1 LGYTRYAK
9 LHQETS
15 RNQREVD
22 VQEAYGRAVDAILER
37 DVDLVIHSGDVFDS
51 VRPATHVIIGFL
63 KQTFRITQREIPY
76 MVAAGNHETPRL
88 RSTTAAL
95 EYANLVNAISAHG
108 FDIEYE
114 PVEVDGT
121 TVGVTLVPHGAVFGT
136 GAVTPS
142 RAADVNILVT
152 HGLVPGLEARQHEMG
167 EANLQPGMLE
177 GGFDYIA
184 LGHYHDFH
192 EHKPNAFYAGATER
206 FGFGEVE
213 SKPGFAI
220 VEFDSKGLKSVEHVE
235 IEARPMLD
243 LPKISAR
250 DMDAAELTET
260 VHERTSGVELDGAI
274 VRLKAFDVR
283 RGVASGVDR
292 ELLRD
297 LQRRCLNF
305 SLEVHAEERPEDIE
319 RNGTSTAVFGPL
331 GEEFAAFVAER
342 RERGELEAKFAEEF
356 LEKGRA
362 YLARAAS
369 EEPESAA

>member
-1 LGYTRYAK
+1 
-9 LHQETS
+9 
-15 RNQREVD
+15 
-22 VQEAYGRAVDAILER
+22 VDAILER
-37 DVDLVIHSGDVFDS
+37 NVDLVVHSGDVFDS

-63 KQTFRITQREIPY
+63 KQTFRITREDIPY
-76 MVAAGNHETPRL
+76 LVAAGNHETPRL

-108 FDIEYE
+108 FDIDYE
-114 PVEVDGT
+114 PVEVDGAR
-121 TVGVTLVPHGAVFGT
+121 VGVTLVPHGAVFGT
-136 GAVTPS
+136 GAVTPA
-142 RAADVNILVT
+142 RDADVNILVT
-152 HGLVPGLEARQHEMG
+152 HGMVPGLETRQHEMG

-184 LGHYHDFH
+184 LGHYHEFH

-206 FGFGEVE
+206 FGFGEVG
-213 SKPGFAI
+213 SKPGFAV

-235 IEARPMLD
+235 IAARPMLD

-250 DMDAAELTET
+250 DMDAARLTEA
-260 VHERTSGVELDGAI
+260 VHERTSGVDLDDAI
-274 VRLKAFDVR
+274 VRLRTYDVR
-283 RGVASGVDR
+283 HGVASGMDR

-305 SLEVHAEERPEDIE
+305 SLEVHAEERPEDLE
-319 RNGTSTAVFGPL
+319 SNGSSTAVFGPL

-342 RERGELEAKFAEEF
+342 RERGELEARFAEEF
-356 LEKGRA
+356 LEQGRA